1 MENQVQRLLASEKE
15 VNKQVQAALEQKRKK
30 LSTIQEQAEI
40 AVSAFKQSLE
50 EEMTAKVAQVSSSR
64 PLTTRIQFAVNLISV
79 SFLRNEH

>member
-40 AVSAFKQSLE
+40 AVQAFK
-50 EEMTAKVAQVSSSR
+50 
-64 PLTTRIQFAVNLISV
+64 
-79 SFLRNEH
+79 